1 MSPLDDGIDHRP
13 LVNFYVELWKWCD
26 EQGLPHMSAEEL
38 VNEDVTPEQRRHL
51 AVFIEQ
57 RKAMLARQPVP
68 PTVYSLYQV
77 EAAFVRL
84 FRGAGIDCAVHKAKK
99 AIEEA
104 VFALVVKALPA
115 PSDGPEERDELNTIA
130 TDAETLAERLN
141 YVGDMGIDDELLAQA
156 QGVLSDLATQ
166 ASRRG
171 SRGRPKK
178 APATHAA
185 LVVIEMFE
193 EITGFEADSSK
204 PGKPRILEPLV
215 RHAFSV
221 LAIDGKPRAA
231 IPAALRERRSS

>member
-1 MSPLDDGIDHRP
+1 MASITGHLSTSTSSFGSGATSRACRTCRQRNSSTRTSRQSSSAISPFSSSSEGN
-13 LVNFYVELWKWCD
+13 VGAAACASN
-26 EQGLPHMSAEEL
+26 
-38 VNEDVTPEQRRHL
+38 
-51 AVFIEQ
+51 
-57 RKAMLARQPVP
+57 
-68 PTVYSLYQV
+68 VYSLYQV